1 MTLKVEPPPPAR
13 LLLAREVI
21 VELRRQRRE
30 AGFAAIDLHVT
41 LNFLAEHV
49 YASQLKDGQ
58 RLIDAMD
65 FKAWLRELAEEASK

>member
-1 MTLKVEPPPPAR
+1 MSLKIEPPLPAR
-13 LLLAREVI
+13 LLLARELVA
-21 VELRRQRRE
+21 ELRRIIPD
-30 AGFAAIDLHVT
+30 FHPIDLHVT

-58 RLIDAMD
+58 RLIDATD

>member
-1 MTLKVEPPPPAR
+1 MKVEPPPPAR

-21 VELRRQRRE
+21 IELRRIID
-30 AGFAAIDLHVT
+30 AHPIDLHVT

-49 YASQLKDGQ
+49 YASQLRDGQ